1 MVGWHFYSP
10 ICGYRFPRPTKT
22 ASRSLALYGG
32 MIADDIVAQ
41 CRVATLIETLDAT
54 LVALSHSTT
63 EPSFSNET
71 NSSD

>member
-1 MVGWHFYSP
+1 
-10 ICGYRFPRPTKT
+10 
-22 ASRSLALYGG
+22 

-63 EPSFSNET
+63 EPFLANDDEQM
-71 NSSD
+71 